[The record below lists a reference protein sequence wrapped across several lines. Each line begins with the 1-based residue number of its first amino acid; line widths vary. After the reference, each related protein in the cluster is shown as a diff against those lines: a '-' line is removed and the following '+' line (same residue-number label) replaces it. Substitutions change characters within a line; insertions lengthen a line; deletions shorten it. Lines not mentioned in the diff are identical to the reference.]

1 MKHTPRTS
9 LRRPYRALLACVLA
23 VGLSLAGAPA
33 ANAANPGVTVSQ
45 LTACYTT
52 LGVGRA
58 QVAAPAP
65 RPMPYINTSPN
76 VHVIGDNSQAVTYR
90 PYLRR
95 WTGTAWVIDR
105 YGPTFTGTTSAMY
118 TTWNQNGGLWSYS
131 FTIDPS
137 RAKYYQFGAEV
148 WWHADAHHG
157 SSYAYGI
164 GEHQQYRNGYW
175 YGTSYC
181 TF

>member
-1 MKHTPRTS
+1 MEHSRRTT
-9 LRRPYRALLACVLA
+9 LRRSYQALLACVLA
-23 VGLSLAGAPA
+23 LGLSLAGAQA
-33 ANAANPGVTVSQ
+33 AGAASSTFLLSQ
-45 LTACYTT
+45 LTGCVTT

-58 QVAAPAP
+58 HVSPP
-65 RPMPYINTSPN
+65 TPGPMPYINTSPN
-76 VHVIGDNSQAVTYR
+76 VHVIGDNTQAVTYR

-95 WTGTAWVIDR
+95 WTGSAWVIDR
-105 YGPTFTGTTSAMY
+105 YGPVFTGTTSGLY
-118 TTWNQNGGLWSYS
+118 TTWNQNGGVWSHT

-137 RAKYYQFGAEV
+137 RARYYQFGAEV

-157 SSYAYGI
+157 SYYAHAI

-175 YGTSYC
+175 YVTNYC